1 VLSGAA
7 FSLAAETPMAVLVDD
22 SPFPAVLAGVDAS
35 WQLTFL
41 TDGKRRWLP
50 AADLVAWGAPAEMGH
65 EPLLV
70 LADGSLVVAEVV
82 EADKERI
89 TADSGV
95 FGLVKLPVERVAG
108 IVFQPPGERQARD
121 QLLDQIASAEG
132 NTDKVILV
140 NGDQLSGRLETIRNS
155 AAKLTTEVGAVD
167 VKTERIRALVFNPG
181 LVQRPRPVG
190 LRAIVGFRDGSRLVA
205 PQLVVDQVSVRLT
218 GLDGLSWTASP
229 EELVFL
235 QPLGGRAVY
244 LSDLK
249 AAAYRHIPYLTL
261 AWPYRTDRNV
271 SESLLRA
278 GARPYLKGLGMHS
291 ASRLTYVLPESVRRF
306 QAELAIDDS
315 TEGRGSVRFRV
326 FVDGREK
333 YTSPIVRGGQ
343 TPIPISVDLAGAN
356 RLDLIVEFA
365 DRADEQDHANWLEA
379 RLSTGK

>member
-1 VLSGAA
+1 
-7 FSLAAETPMAVLVDD
+7 MAVLVDD

-235 QPLGGRAVY
+235 
-244 LSDLK
+244 
-249 AAAYRHIPYLTL
+249 
-261 AWPYRTDRNV
+261 
-271 SESLLRA
+271 
-278 GARPYLKGLGMHS
+278 
-291 ASRLTYVLPESVRRF
+291 
-306 QAELAIDDS
+306 
-315 TEGRGSVRFRV
+315 
-326 FVDGREK
+326 
-333 YTSPIVRGGQ
+333 
-343 TPIPISVDLAGAN
+343 
-356 RLDLIVEFA
+356 
-365 DRADEQDHANWLEA
+365 
-379 RLSTGK
+379 